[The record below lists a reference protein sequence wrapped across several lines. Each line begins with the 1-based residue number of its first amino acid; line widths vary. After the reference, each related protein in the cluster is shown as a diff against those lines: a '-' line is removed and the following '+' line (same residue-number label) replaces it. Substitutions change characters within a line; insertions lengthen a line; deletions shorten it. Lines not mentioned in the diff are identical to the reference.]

1 MLVSLIFC
9 AFCIGMSHS
18 STMNHCSI
26 RKRIFLALCVF
37 FLSLPPP
44 HTFMFWNVQ
53 SAALLSFFPLKRV
66 QLRDLKL
73 LVITCFTP
81 LMLLYLF
88 WQDLFF
94 SLYLLPLFKINEM
107 RASHANMVVKITTR
121 WLKYLGC

>member
-18 STMNHCSI
+18 PTMNHCSI
-26 RKRIFLALCVF
+26 RKRVLCVF

-88 WQDLFF
+88 LARLVFQ
-94 SLYLLPLFKINEM
+94 SPPHLPLFKINEM